1 MTLYRIHNLHYG
13 QNHQNSFSSKA
24 KTGIPLPLSGYVGPH
39 LRAPTHPGCFHVFFS
54 GYPWRALRESGCG
67 PGPNAH
73 PLIPLAALRAS
84 RRAKRCARKLGK
96 QDEIGTKITSPIIGT
111 AYLAPEP
118 GAKKFIDVGTQIKKG
133 QTVMIVEAMKTMNHV
148 PSPSSGIVKKILVQD
163 GEAVEFGQTL
173 VLLK

>member
-1 MTLYRIHNLHYG
+1 MEIDKNIILKLIKALEDLNKTLSDKNYKVSTITQDNQTQVLKSEE
-13 QNHQNSFSSKA
+13 QKNS
-24 KTGIPLPLSGYVGPH
+24 
-39 LRAPTHPGCFHVFFS
+39 
-54 GYPWRALRESGCG
+54 
-67 PGPNAH
+67 
-73 PLIPLAALRAS
+73 
-84 RRAKRCARKLGK
+84 
-96 QDEIGTKITSPIIGT
+96 ITSPIVGT

-118 GAKKFIDVGTQIKKG
+118 GAKKFIDVGAQIKKG